1 MDKELDR
8 LEEALRQASDNLMR
22 CLRELFGTEEDPRA
36 LELLRLTSKKEVA
49 EDALVTYLL
58 DNMPLDELE
67 GGGSSQPPMMPAET
81 PPGGFLH

>member
-1 MDKELDR
+1 MDKELER
-8 LEEALRQASDNLMR
+8 LEESLRQASDNLMR
-22 CLRELFGTEEDPRA
+22 FLRELFGEEEDPRA

-58 DNMPLDELE
+58 DTMPLDELE
-67 GGGSSQPPMMPAET
+67 GPPHGMPPAA

>member
-1 MDKELDR
+1 MDKELER

-22 CLRELFGTEEDPRA
+22 LLRDLFGAEDDPRA

-67 GGGSSQPPMMPAET
+67 EPPHGMPPVS
-81 PPGGFLH
+81 PPVGYLH